1 MKIAEKLS
9 VRGAH
14 GTFTMFSA
22 GEAAAQLAICGSTP
36 AVTLG
41 RITPE
46 KFPGNMALP
55 EKLRC
60 HWKQDALS
68 AEFDAVAVIP
78 FGCEYH
84 CARKVQIIDGA
95 AVISTDIH
103 ADNGGTVLNLE
114 LEPVHFAFAPAKVEF
129 LVFGD
134 KSLRTA
140 ATAGELYCGPEP
152 VIMVRVTAA
161 NGMAAEFYA
170 GDDIWR
176 HRCGVRLQCE
186 NISNRLMWEQNGVT
200 LTRKVLALN
209 ADAPG
214 EKRPWRFK
222 SLLAWHDGTMQ
233 EKPEATAKIS
243 LPGCLAAPG
252 NRRELR
258 KIVRSCKESV
268 LEISGTFPAIC
279 SDPRHL
285 ERPGSS
291 ALEHGDL
298 AEAVN
303 AYLWANRELKK
314 HNGTVL
320 FTGSS
325 TIFGDSVTLKQ
336 LNSAPGS
343 VEAEEE
349 F

>member
-14 GTFTMFSA
+14 GTFTMFA
-22 GEAAAQLAICGSTP
+22 TGDAAAQLAICGTTP
-36 AVTLG
+36 DVTVG

-46 KFPGNMALP
+46 NFPGNMALP

-68 AEFDAVAVIP
+68 AEFDTVSVIP

-84 CARKVQIIDGA
+84 CSRKVQLIDGA
-95 AVISTDIH
+95 ALFSTDIH
-103 ADNGGTVLNLE
+103 ADNGGTILNLE
-114 LEPVHFAFAPAKVEF
+114 LEPIHFAFTPAKVEF
-129 LVFGD
+129 LVWGD

-140 ATAGELYCGPEP
+140 DSAGELYCGTEP
-152 VIMVRVTAA
+152 VIMVRATAG

-176 HRCGVRLQCE
+176 HRCGVRMQCE
-186 NISNRLMWEQNGVT
+186 NINNT
-200 LTRKVLALN
+200 LIWDADGITLKRKVLALSP
-209 ADAPG
+209 DAPG

-222 SLLAWHDGTMQ
+222 SLLAWHDGTAQ

-243 LPGCLAAPG
+243 LPGCLAAPA

-285 ERPGSS
+285 DRTGSS
-291 ALEHGDL
+291 ELEHGDL
-298 AEAVN
+298 GEAV
-303 AYLWANRELKK
+303 AACLWANRETGK
-314 HNGTVL
+314 HNSTVL
-320 FTGSS
+320 FNGSS
-325 TIFGDSVTLKQ
+325 TLFGESVTLK
-336 LNSAPGS
+336 LLSLPLGRL
-343 VEAEEE
+343 EAEEE